1 MKRAII
7 ALLLLFSINS
17 ITQAYAEDVLIVHQ
31 GYANSHQ
38 KWKNRLEDAGH
49 TVTSVQVGSDGS
61 NFPSNTTSYEQ
72 IYDLINLPTHQ
83 VTGAIETAYKALLA
97 RGGTLY
103 LQTDNPGCCNTRNQN
118 IVDFI
123 QDELGGGTVDYNSS
137 TSTGYSSNSIT
148 VHNTDES
155 WLSGFSGTV
164 TFSAGGILTSIGNG
178 TWFAKDGNGNIVG
191 AVWYSSD
198 LSSTYTGKVV
208 VITDINYNS
217 HSSYYTNNNKNW
229 MNAMRT
235 MLASTY
241 NAAVSITSSQ
251 STTKTTAF
259 NKTVTKSTVYISQS
273 GANFTSEIKQA
284 GENNFIMDVD
294 WDGAAT
300 IAGDSITLTV
310 HQGNV
315 STTGNSDDNG
325 LGLAISGNSNNI
337 TVKQG
342 DRDNDQGSHRAIIDV
357 NGNSNVVSLDQK
369 DYGTLSKHFFE
380 LDLDGDS
387 NNITAVQKNNSQKT
401 MFIDVN
407 SDSNTLLLTQQNIGL
422 MYLDL
427 TLNDNGHDVTITQ
440 KDQGDHAARVT
451 LGGYST
457 DFDLLQQGNTTQ
469 NYELNNTCSNALGC
483 TINVTQGSS

>member
-1 MKRAII
+1 MKRVILLVLILILTSVTTI
-7 ALLLLFSINS
+7 AH
-17 ITQAYAEDVLIVHQ
+17 AEDVLIIHQ
-31 GYANSHQ
+31 GYANSHS

-49 TVTSVQVGSDGS
+49 TVTSINITSAS
-61 NFPSNTTSYEQ
+61 FPTDTTSYEQ
-72 IYDLINLPTHQ
+72 IYDVRHGQNSTHYLTTAQ
-83 VTGAIETAYKALLA
+83 ENAYKALLA

-103 LQTDNPGCCNTRNQN
+103 LQTENPGCCNGRNQN
-118 IVDFI
+118 IIDFI
-123 QDELGGGTVDYNSS
+123 EDDLGGGTITYHTSS
-137 TSTGYSSNSIT
+137 YSSNSIT
-148 VHNTDES
+148 VHNSNES

-164 TFSAGGILTSIGNG
+164 TFSAGGVLTAIGNG

-342 DRDNDQGSHRAIIDV
+342 DRNNDQGSHRAIIDV

-369 DYGTLSKHFFE
+369 DYGTLSKHFFN

-469 NYELNNTCSNALGC
+469 NYELNNACSNALGC

>member
-1 MKRAII
+1 MKRVII

-17 ITQAYAEDVLIVHQ
+17 ITKAYAEDVLIIHQ
-31 GYANSHQ
+31 GYANSHI

-61 NFPSNTTSYEQ
+61 NFPTNTTSYEQ
-72 IYDLINLPTHQ
+72 IYDLINLPYHLVQ
-83 VTGAIETAYKALLA
+83 DYSGGAQIESAYKALLA

-103 LQTDNPGCCNTRNQN
+103 LQMENPGCCGSRNTN
-118 IVDFI
+118 IMDFI
-123 QDELGGGTVDYNSS
+123 EDVGGGTLS
-137 TSTGYSSNSIT
+137 YSSNFSSDTIT
-148 VHNTDES
+148 QHNSNES

-164 TFSAGGILTSIGNG
+164 TFNWGGVLTSIGNG
-178 TWFAKDGNGNIVG
+178 TWFAKDNNGNIVG
-191 AVWYSSD
+191 AVWYGSD
-198 LSSTYTGKVV
+198 LSNAYTGKIV

-217 HSSYYTNNNKNW
+217 HSSTYTNNNKNW

-241 NAAVSITSSQ
+241 NVSVSITTSQ

-259 NKTVTKSTVYISQS
+259 NKTVTKNTVYISQS
-273 GANFTSEIKQA
+273 GSNFTSEIKQA
-284 GENNFIMDVD
+284 GENNFIVDVD
-294 WDGAAT
+294 WNGAAI
-300 IAGDSITLTV
+300 IAGDSVTLTV

-325 LGLAISGNSNNI
+325 LGLAISGNNNNI

-342 DRDNDQGSHRAIIDV
+342 DRNNDQGSHRAIIDV
-357 NGNSNVVSLDQK
+357 TGNSNVVSLDQK

-401 MFIDVN
+401 MFVDVN

-451 LGGYST
+451 LNGYST
-457 DFDLLQQGNTTQ
+457 DFDLVQQGNTTQ
-469 NYELNNTCSNALGC
+469 NYELDNTCGNALGC
-483 TINVTQGSS
+483 TIDVTQGTQ